1 MIALYVN
8 NFFKSKKIACLKECP
23 WKSLH
28 QSINNYE
35 QEDPMERVH
44 NFNAGP
50 AVLPEE
56 VLREAQADLF
66 NYKGMGLSVMEMSH
80 RSKEYQAIIDETRA
94 AVKRIYNLGDDYDVL
109 FLQGGASMQFLMVP
123 MSFVPEGKTPNI
135 VHTGTWS
142 KKAIAEIKKL
152 GLPVHLAASSEE
164 KSFSYIPKTH
174 QLSDNPAYLHIT
186 TNNTIYGT
194 EWHHDP
200 VVDPA
205 VPLIAD
211 MSSNFMS
218 KPIDVNKYS
227 MIYAGAQKNVG
238 PAGCAVVIIKKD
250 FLATA
255 KEGLPSMLDYNVHAK
270 AGSMYNTPPTFT
282 IYMIGLVL
290 KWIEDMGGLEKLAV
304 NNQVKAKY
312 IYDAIDNSHGF
323 YKGTVVPEDRS
334 LMNITFRMPTEELEA
349 LFISEAKKAGMIGLK
364 GHRSVGGCRAST
376 YNSLPLPA
384 AHALAEFMQDF
395 VKKHG

>member
-1 MIALYVN
+1 MAFEILAPKQKNTSRRIV
-8 NFFKSKKIACLKECP
+8 
-23 WKSLH
+23 
-28 QSINNYE
+28 
-35 QEDPMERVH
+35 MERVH

-80 RSKEYQAIIDETRA
+80 RSKEYQAIIDEANA
-94 AVKRIYNLGDDYDVL
+94 AIKRIYGLGDDYEVL
-109 FLQGGASMQFLMVP
+109 FLQGGASTQFLMVP
-123 MSFVPEGKTPNI
+123 MNFAPEGKIANYI
-135 VHTGTWS
+135 HTGVWS
-142 KKAIAEIKKL
+142 KKAIAEAKKI
-152 GLPVHLAASSEE
+152 GKAVHLAASSED
-164 KSFSYIPKTH
+164 KSFGFIPKTH
-174 QLSDNPAYLHIT
+174 KLSENPAYLHIT

-200 VVDPA
+200 EVEA
-205 VPLIAD
+205 GVPLIAD

-218 KPIDVNKYS
+218 KPIDIQKYS

-238 PAGCAVVIIKKD
+238 PSGAVVVIIKKD

-255 KEGLPSMLDYNVHAK
+255 QSGLPSMLDYQIHAK
-270 AGSMYNTPPTFT
+270 NGSMYNTPPCWT
-282 IYMIGLVL
+282 IYMIGLVM
-290 KWIEDMGGLEKLAV
+290 KWVEEMGGLDKIDM

-312 IYDAIDNSHGF
+312 IYDAIDESNGF
-323 YKGTVVPEDRS
+323 YKGTVVREDRS
-334 LMNITFRMPTEELEA
+334 LMNITFRMNTEELEA

-364 GHRSVGGCRAST
+364 GHRDVGGCRAST

-384 AHALAEFMQDF
+384 AHALAEFMKDF
-395 VKKHG
+395 MVKHG

>member
-1 MIALYVN
+1 
-8 NFFKSKKIACLKECP
+8 
-23 WKSLH
+23 
-28 QSINNYE
+28 
-35 QEDPMERVH
+35 MERVH

-56 VLREAQADLF
+56 VLREAQADLL
-66 NYKGMGLSVMEMSH
+66 NYKGTGLSVMEMSH
-80 RSKEYQAIIDETRA
+80 RSKEYQAIIDETHA

-123 MSFVPEGKTPNI
+123 MNFAPEGKVANY
-135 VHTGTWS
+135 VHTGVWS
-142 KKAIAEIKKL
+142 KKAIAEAKKI
-152 GLPVHLAASSEE
+152 GKAVHLAASSED
-164 KSFSYIPKTH
+164 KSFGYIPKTH
-174 QLSDNPAYLHIT
+174 QLSENPAFLHIT

-200 VVDPA
+200 VVAPG

-218 KPIDVNKYS
+218 KPIDAQRYS

-238 PAGCAVVIIKKD
+238 PAGCVVVIIKKD

-255 KEGLPSMLDYNVHAK
+255 QSGLPSMLDYNIHAK
-270 AGSMYNTPPTFT
+270 NGSMYNTPPSFT

-290 KWIEDMGGLEKLAV
+290 KWIEEMGGLDNVAK

-312 IYDAIDNSHGF
+312 IYDVIDASNGF

-334 LMNITFRMPTEELEA
+334 LMNITFRMANEELEA

-364 GHRSVGGCRAST
+364 GHRDVGGCRAST

-384 AHALAEFMQDF
+384 AHALAEFMQEF
-395 VKKHG
+395 MKKH